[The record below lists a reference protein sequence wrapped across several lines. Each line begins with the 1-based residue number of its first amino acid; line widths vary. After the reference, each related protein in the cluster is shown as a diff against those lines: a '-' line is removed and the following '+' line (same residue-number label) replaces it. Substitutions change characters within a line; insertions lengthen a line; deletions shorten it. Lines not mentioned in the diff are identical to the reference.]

1 MKAIFMSYN
10 ILVMKMKKR
19 LFYIFV
25 LLLIALSLIYSDAV
39 IRYARDAIDMCMEI
53 IIPTLFPFFV
63 CSGLLI
69 YSGFGSALARAAA
82 PIMRP
87 VFNVAPSG
95 AAALV
100 LGFISGFPLGAMT
113 AADLYRCG
121 SISKSEAERLMAFCN
136 NSGPLFVIGTVGTA
150 IYGRPAYG
158 VALYV
163 VHIVSSIFVGMV
175 FSQYGREHHNS
186 PPMRLITNDMPLA
199 EVFTTALSNASKS
212 ILTVCFSIIFF
223 STLSRAMLDLLPVP
237 PLLHA
242 LISGIFEFSTGVLNI
257 SALDYG
263 LYIKLVL
270 TSLVIGFSGLCVH
283 VQVMA
288 VTAGAGLDLKPYIL
302 GKLLHGGIA
311 AGLTAALLRLYPA
324 AFSVF
329 SSNTAPLIS
338 AFAVIPLLLASA
350 AVLLMLATALRKLVR

>member
-1 MKAIFMSYN
+1 M
-10 ILVMKMKKR
+10 VMNMKKR

-25 LLLIALSLIYSDAV
+25 LLLIALSLAYPDNV
-39 IRYARDAIDMCMEI
+39 IRYARDATDMCMEI

-87 VFNVAPSG
+87 LFNVAPPG
-95 AAALV
+95 AAAFV
-100 LGFISGFPLGAMT
+100 LGIISGFPLGAMT

-150 IYGRPAYG
+150 IYGKPVYG
-158 VALYV
+158 VILYAI
-163 VHIVSSIFVGMV
+163 HIISSIFVGMV
-175 FSQYGREHHNS
+175 FSQYGRDKHNS
-186 PPMRLITNDMPLA
+186 PPMRLITNYMPLT

-223 STLSRAMLDLLPVP
+223 STLSRAALDLMPLP
-237 PLLHA
+237 PLLYA
-242 LISGIFEFSTGVLNI
+242 LISGISEFSTGVLNI
-257 SALDYG
+257 SVLDNS
-263 LYIKLVL
+263 LYLKLVM
-270 TSLVIGFSGLCVH
+270 TSLIVGFSGLCVH
-283 VQVMA
+283 IQVMA

-324 AFSVF
+324 AFAAF
-329 SSNTAPLIS
+329 SRDASPLPT

-350 AVLLMLATALRKLVR
+350 AVVLMLAAAVKQLWR